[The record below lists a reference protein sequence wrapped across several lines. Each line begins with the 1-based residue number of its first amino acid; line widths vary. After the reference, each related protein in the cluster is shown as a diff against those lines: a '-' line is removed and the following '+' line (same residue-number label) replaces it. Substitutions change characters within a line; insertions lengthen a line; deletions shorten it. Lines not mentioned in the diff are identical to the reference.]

1 MLQLL
6 LSNFAVVA
14 GGGELYGYDSF
25 RRRRI
30 QHWGGSHAGSVLGA
44 ACVRYADPGDF
55 SRFKLFDAS
64 GCEVQP
70 SELVGKRRL
79 ALCDVR
85 QLRDYA
91 RPGIEEYRLVP
102 GAK

>member
-1 MLQLL
+1 MATILFEGAEFNIGMDLT
-6 LSNFAVVA
+6 A
-14 GGGELYGYDSF
+14 G
-25 RRRRI
+25 
-30 QHWGGSHAGSVLGA
+30 AVLGA

-55 SRFKLFDAS
+55 SRFKLFDAN
-64 GCEVQP
+64 GREVQP

-91 RPGIEEYRLVP
+91 RPGIEDYRLAS
-102 GAK
+102 GGK

>member
-1 MLQLL
+1 MATILFEGAEFNIGADLT
-6 LSNFAVVA
+6 
-14 GGGELYGYDSF
+14 
-25 RRRRI
+25 
-30 QHWGGSHAGSVLGA
+30 AGSVLGA

-55 SRFKLFDAS
+55 SRFKLFDAN

-85 QLRDYA
+85 RLRDYA

-102 GAK
+102 GGK